1 MPGQSSG
8 VKMDGRPKRVALMG
22 AVIGPGEVD
31 PASQKN
37 PGQENGRG
45 QIYVSDSHK
54 IEHLF
59 EGGNK
64 CINV

>member
-1 MPGQSSG
+1 
-8 VKMDGRPKRVALMG
+8 MDGRPKRVAWMG
-22 AVIGPGEVD
+22 ALIGPGEVD

-59 EGGNK
+59 EGGDS
-64 CINV
+64 V